1 MTKPIA
7 IITGASSGIGQS
19 LAIELSD
26 KYFVYLVSRNIRNL
40 NKTKKYIESKNNKC
54 EIIISDITIEKSVN
68 NLYKKIPNKNQIEL
82 LINNAGIAIFKDI
95 SNTSVDDWDKTI
107 NVNLRGAFLMTKS
120 LIDNF
125 KKKKNGKVVFI
136 NSGAGLKPF
145 ANSSAYV
152 ASKYALRGFASSI
165 REELREFNIKV
176 ISVFPGA
183 VNTPLWNNKNVEEI
197 RKDMM
202 SVDDLCQ
209 SIIHSINAPNNC
221 VVEEILIKRTL
232 GDF

>member
-95 SNTSVDDWDKTI
+95 SNTSVDDWDETI